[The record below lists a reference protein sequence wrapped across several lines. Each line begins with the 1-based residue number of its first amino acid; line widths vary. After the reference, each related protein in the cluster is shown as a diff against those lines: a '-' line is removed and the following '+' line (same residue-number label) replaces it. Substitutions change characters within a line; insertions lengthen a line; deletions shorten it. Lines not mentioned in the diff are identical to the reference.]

1 MPAPRPASAAVA
13 GMAGVP
19 GHQAGTDGGEQHEG
33 TLSQVAGASES
44 GHSRRSE
51 AEHAERLHQAVE
63 AAASQG
69 ADRKQLQS
77 LVNSFKKGSTKAIIN
92 EV

>member
-1 MPAPRPASAAVA
+1 M
-13 GMAGVP
+13 GMN
-19 GHQAGTDGGEQHEG
+19 GGEQHEKC
-33 TLSQVAGASES
+33 LSQAAGASES
-44 GHSRRSE
+44 GQSRRSE

-69 ADRKQLQS
+69 ADRKHLQG
-77 LVNSFKKGSTKAIIN
+77 LVISFRRGSAKAIVN